1 MCSAVFYLTK
11 TSFLLCF
18 FCCAM
23 AACNPNDTHQQ
34 AMPAFYHWQTKLQLA
49 PAERNYLDS
58 LGVKKLYAKFFD
70 VDWDEAT
77 AQPMPLATIELDT
90 TLLSGIEI
98 VPCIFITNRTLL
110 SLPMQQVDT
119 LAFLI
124 AKKITALAVWPPK
137 EIQFDCDWTERT
149 REKYFALLESFRRIV
164 EADSSL
170 IPNSSFL
177 ISATIRLHQFK
188 YLGKTGI
195 PPVDRGML
203 MCYNMG
209 DLEDWGIENS
219 IIDHSTANAY
229 LHPASSIQYP
239 LELDLALPIFRWGV
253 LFRDG
258 KMIRLLNGLS
268 KLDLN
273 DASRFHR
280 TAPNRYE
287 VVSSTY
293 LNAHY
298 LYKDD
303 QIRLE
308 ASSAETVVEVAALL
322 NNKVALGQVFTVAFY
337 HLDTATV
344 NCFPKEKIKDVLQQ
358 F

>member
-1 MCSAVFYLTK
+1 
-11 TSFLLCF
+11 
-18 FCCAM
+18 M
-23 AACNPNDTHQQ
+23 AACNSNGTHHKPI
-34 AMPAFYHWQTKLQLA
+34 PAFYHWQTKLQLA
-49 PAERNYLDS
+49 PAERKYLDS

-70 VDWDEAT
+70 VDWEEAA
-77 AQPMPLATIELDT
+77 AQPMPLATVELDT
-90 TLLSGIEI
+90 TLLQGIEI

-110 SLPMQQVDT
+110 NLPMHQVDT
-119 LAFLI
+119 LAHLI
-124 AKKITALAVWPPK
+124 AKKITALTKTPPT

-149 REKYFALLESFRRIV
+149 WEKYFALLESFKLAVGSPKSARPPSTVHRPPI
-164 EADSSL
+164 
-170 IPNSSFL
+170 

-188 YLGKTGI
+188 YPDKTGI

-209 DLEDWGIENS
+209 DLEDWGTENS
-219 IIDHSTANAY
+219 IIDRSTANAY

-239 LELDLALPIFRWGV
+239 LELDFALPTFRWGV

-268 KLDLN
+268 ELDLN
-273 DASRFHR
+273 DVSRFHR

-298 LYKDD
+298 LYKNDL
-303 QIRLE
+303 IRLE
-308 ASSAETVVEVAALL
+308 ASSPKTVTEVAALL
-322 NNKVALGQVFTVAFY
+322 NNKVALGQAFTVAFY

-344 NCFPKEKIKDVLQQ
+344 KRFPKEKIRDVLQQ

>member
-1 MCSAVFYLTK
+1 
-11 TSFLLCF
+11 
-18 FCCAM
+18 
-23 AACNPNDTHQQ
+23 
-34 AMPAFYHWQTKLQLA
+34 
-49 PAERNYLDS
+49 
-58 LGVKKLYAKFFD
+58 VKKLYAKFFD

-77 AQPMPLATIELDT
+77 AQPMPLAAIELDT
-90 TLLSGIEI
+90 TLLHGIEI
-98 VPCIFITNRTLL
+98 VPCIFVTNRTLL
-110 SLPMQQVDT
+110 SLPIQQVDT

-137 EIQFDCDWTERT
+137 EIQFDCDWTEQT
-149 REKYFALLESFRRIV
+149 REKYFALLESFKSAVGNPQSARPPFTVHRPPI
-164 EADSSL
+164 
-170 IPNSSFL
+170 

-188 YLGKTGI
+188 YPGKTGI

-209 DLEDWGIENS
+209 DLEDWGTENS
-219 IIDHSTANAY
+219 IIDRSTANAY
-229 LHPASSIQYP
+229 LHPASSIQHP

-253 LFRDG
+253 LFRDD
-258 KMIRLLNGLS
+258 KMIKLLNDLGE
-268 KLDLN
+268 LDLN

-280 TAPNRYE
+280 MAPNRYE
-287 VVSSTY
+287 VLSSTY

-298 LYKDD
+298 LYKND

-308 ASSAETVVEVAALL
+308 VSPPETVAEVAALL
-322 NNKVALGQVFTVAFY
+322 SNKAALGKVFTVAFY

-344 NCFPKEKIKDVLQQ
+344 KRFPKEKIKYVLQQ